1 MFPLGWVG
9 WVGGCLTLAGCLGP
23 LPTARN
29 TSVSSQS
36 GDTVVRGDAGALIRL
51 SPSEFPTLY
60 DDGSLQD
67 LAESIQQSATYY
79 RSLPSGH
86 SFPFGPDVYT
96 AEEMADS
103 LDYFLYLMRGDVST
117 RTEALKRDF
126 HVYASVGSDGN
137 GTVVYSAYYEHSL
150 KASLV
155 KTKRFRYPLYG
166 RPADL
171 EEERLANGERRV
183 FRKVGMGR
191 SLYYTRAEIDG
202 GQVLAGRG
210 LEIAWADDPVEI
222 FFLQV
227 QGSGW
232 LLLPDGSRLRV
243 RYAGNNGHPYAS
255 VGGYM
260 IEQGIV
266 PRKEF
271 SRKSMVAYLA
281 SHPDK
286 RQGILNINSRYI
298 FFQIDRGSLKEKT
311 VGSLNLPLTPG
322 RSVATDPQVF
332 PPGALA
338 WMSTSGRKNVQR
350 FVLSQ
355 DEGGAIKGPARV
367 DYFVGSGEEAETYA
381 VGLWEKGRLFFL
393 VKKRGGITDGGR

>member
-1 MFPLGWVG
+1 MFNLAGVG
-9 WVGGCLTLAGCLGP
+9 WVGVSLTLAGCLGP
-23 LPTARN
+23 LPTSRN
-29 TSVSSQS
+29 IPVSSQPEAL
-36 GDTVVRGDAGALIRL
+36 VVRGDAGALIRL
-51 SPSEFPTLY
+51 PSTDFPTLY
-60 DDGSLQD
+60 DDGSFPD
-67 LAESIQQSATYY
+67 LSESIQQSVKYY

-86 SFPFGPDVYT
+86 SFIFGPDVYS

-103 LDYFLYLMRGDVST
+103 LDFFLYVMKGDVST

-126 HVYASVGSDGN
+126 HVYASVGSDGK

-150 KASLV
+150 KASLE
-155 KTKRFRYPLYG
+155 KTERFRYPLYG
-166 RPADL
+166 RPPDM
-171 EEERLANGERRV
+171 EEERGATGERRV
-183 FRKVGMGR
+183 FRKAGVGR
-191 SLYYTRAEIDG
+191 TPYYTRAEIDG

-222 FFLQV
+222 LFLQV

-243 RYAGNNGHPYAS
+243 RYAGNNGHPYTS

-281 SHPDK
+281 SHPDE
-286 RQGILNINSRYI
+286 RQGILNKNSRYI
-298 FFQIDRGSLKEKT
+298 FFHIDRGSLKEKA

-322 RSVATDPQVF
+322 RSVATDPKVF

-338 WMSTSGRKNVQR
+338 WMSTSGRNNVQR

-393 VKKRGGITDGGR
+393 VKKRGGTTDGGR